1 MVIGGGD
8 GAGREQGGKAA
19 VAGCFGVSLGCIGGG
34 FLCLI
39 FEVYITIFWLCKG
52 GKVWVVW
59 MCCFVGGVQA
69 SGEVSE
75 GGACTAVFKG
85 ECVGGVW
92 GVGGLWVLLRWLCL
106 RRYCRCVGRC
116 LRDVVVFIGI
126 GGRDGGALEC
136 QC

>member
-75 GGACTAVFKG
+75 GGGLHGCLQGGMCGWCLGCRGAVGVVALAVF
-85 ECVGGVW
+85 EA
-92 GVGGLWVLLRWLCL
+92 LLQVRWQ
-106 RRYCRCVGRC
+106 
-116 LRDVVVFIGI
+116 VF
-126 GGRDGGALEC
+126 A
-136 QC
+136 